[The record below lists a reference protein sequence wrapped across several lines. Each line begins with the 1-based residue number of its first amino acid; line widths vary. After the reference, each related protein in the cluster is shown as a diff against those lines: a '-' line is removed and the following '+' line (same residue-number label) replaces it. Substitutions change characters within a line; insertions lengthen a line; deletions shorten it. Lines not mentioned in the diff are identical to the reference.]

1 VSGLSLQA
9 IEDAIPAEGFFKG
22 KEWLLS
28 PEPFPLRRE
37 LFEQLNALGEILS
50 RFLYACDNLYL
61 SSRDG
66 TSPEWVSKILDQGK
80 PDEVV
85 TMGSWSGSRGDYARV
100 IRPDILLTEQGITVS
115 EIDSTP
121 GGIGLTAWLNQLYA
135 GADWDVIGGPHGMI
149 DGFRE
154 ILDGG
159 RVIFSREALDY
170 RPEIEWIVS
179 RINQAWKDDNLIV
192 NEWEFDEQ
200 RDASKNYYRY
210 FELWDLQNVAKIN
223 IFRRLME
230 NGGLTFTA
238 PMKAF
243 LEEKLWLALLW
254 TPGLKDEWIARLGEE
269 TFELLKGIVPQG
281 WVMDPAPIPYNSVYP
296 GLDIQNWNQL
306 EGFSQKERQLVIK
319 ISGFSEKAWGSRG
332 VTIGHD
338 ISSTD
343 WKNAVNESLA
353 DFQSNPRI
361 MQRFIQPKMVMHP
374 YHDRE
379 SGEIRTM
386 EGRVRLCPYYFRTN
400 GTVNL
405 GGVLATICPKEK
417 KIIHGMKDAIMV
429 PCVVES

>member
-1 VSGLSLQA
+1 MIRLSSEE
-9 IEDAIPAEGFFKG
+9 IEAAIPPEGFFRG
-22 KEWLLS
+22 KDWMLS
-28 PEPFPLRRE
+28 PEPFRLRRE
-37 LFEQLNALGEILS
+37 IFEQLKVLGETLS
-50 RFLYACDNLYL
+50 RFLSACDDLYL
-61 SSRDG
+61 TSREG
-66 TSPEWVSKILDQGK
+66 GSLEWVSKVLDQGK
-80 PDEVV
+80 SDEVV
-85 TMGSWSGSRGDYARV
+85 AMGAAPSSRGDYARV

-121 GGIGLTAWLNQLYA
+121 GGIGLTAWLNQLYS
-135 GADWDVIGGPHGMI
+135 GANWDVVGGASGMI
-149 DGFRE
+149 EGFRG

-159 RVIFSREALDY
+159 RVVFSREALDY

-179 RINQAWKDDNLIV
+179 RINPDWREKELIV

-200 RDASKNYYRY
+200 RHASSNYYRY
-210 FELWDLQNVAKIN
+210 FELWDLQNVTKIDLL
-223 IFRRLME
+223 R
-230 NGGLTFTA
+230 GLLESGKSTFTA
-238 PMKAF
+238 PLKAF

-269 TFELLKGIVPQG
+269 TFERMKEVVPQG
-281 WVMDPAPIPYNSVYP
+281 WIMNPAPIPYNSVYP

-343 WKNAVNESLA
+343 WKNTVRESLA

-361 MQRFIQPKMVMHP
+361 MQRFHQPTIVRHP

-379 SGEIRTM
+379 SGDIRTM
-386 EGRVRLCPYYFRTN
+386 EGRVRLCPYYFRNDGAVT
-400 GTVNL
+400 L
-405 GGVLATICPKEK
+405 GGILATICPKEK

-429 PCVVES
+429 PCFIG